1 MPPILIDGSA
11 IQQAVLNIITNAR
24 QAVDEYGRLEI
35 AVRADGDGRLIAIT
49 DDGVGMD
56 ASTARL
62 AFDPFF
68 SGRADAMGVEPAAG
82 LGLSVSNGL
91 IESHGGTISI
101 HSRPG
106 RGTTVEIRLPAGRPD
121 LIGESRGGEAA

>member
-1 MPPILIDGSA
+1 MDGGGILGVS
-11 IQQAVLNIITNAR
+11 
-24 QAVDEYGRLEI
+24 
-35 AVRADGDGRLIAIT
+35 VRADGDDRLITIT

-56 ASTARL
+56 ADTALL

-68 SGRADAMGVEPAAG
+68 SGRDDDESVEPAMG

-91 IESHGGTISI
+91 IESHGGTIRI

-106 RGTTVEIRLPAGRPD
+106 HGTTVEVRLPATGSTPGLATD
-121 LIGESRGGEAA
+121 GEDSEA

>member
-1 MPPILIDGSA
+1 VDDDG
-11 IQQAVLNIITNAR
+11 T
-24 QAVDEYGRLEI
+24 LEVS
-35 AVRADGDGRLIAIT
+35 VRADGDGRLITVT

-56 ASTARL
+56 ATTAQL
-62 AFDPFF
+62 AFEPFF
-68 SGRADAMGVEPAAG
+68 SGRDDEPDVAPAAG

-121 LIGESRGGEAA
+121 MIGESRGGKVA